1 MKKVSTKYASDSG
14 YVHDLERDITAF
26 IKAGTDQPGTEE
38 KYNELALRLFE
49 YQYNANEPYQK
60 YCIKRD
66 IKPGKIDTWEEI
78 PAVTTSAFKEVTF
91 RTFPEEDTVM
101 LFTSSGTNNPEK
113 RSKVYLNE
121 MGLKLFDLSTQA
133 AIGAGL
139 YNSPDEKLH
148 ALLLG
153 PDPELTPEAA
163 IVVRGLIQV
172 VAGHHIGKPKFFIK
186 PTGFDFAS
194 LTERLRQ
201 AEDSGEP
208 VVMAGATFGYVHF
221 FDYCQSQ
228 GISFK
233 LPEGSRSFDGGGN
246 KGRSREIPRDEY
258 CQLGQKILGI
268 PPYLMVNCYGMV
280 EVPLPFMENVFYN
293 HRKGIKEPRY
303 KMIPHWGKV
312 QVVDP
317 DTLKPLPKGE
327 QGLLLEH
334 CLANIVTV
342 QAIQTEDIGYAIG
355 SGFEITGRVKGSE
368 SRGCSI
374 AIDELLSA
382 QTK

>member
-1 MKKVSTKYASDSG
+1 MNAKYKSDS
-14 YVHDLERDITAF
+14 VFVKSLATDIGSF
-26 IKAGTDQPGTEE
+26 IKAGPEQVGVDE
-38 KYNELALRLFE
+38 KYNELSLRLFE

-60 YCIKRD
+60 YCIKKG
-66 IKPGKIDTWEEI
+66 IKPGTVDSWEEV
-78 PAVTTSAFKEVTF
+78 PVVTTSAFKEVTF
-91 RTFPEEDTVM
+91 RTFPEEETVM
-101 LFTSSGTNNPEK
+101 LFTSSGTGNPEK
-113 RSKVYLNE
+113 RSKVYMNE
-121 MGLKLFDLSTQA
+121 MGLKLFDLSTQI

-172 VAGHHIGKPKFFIK
+172 VQGHYIGKPEFFVK
-186 PTGFDFAS
+186 PTGFDFPGLVS
-194 LTERLRQ
+194 RLKQ

-208 VVMAGATFGYVHF
+208 VVLAGATFGYVHF

-246 KGRSREIPRDEY
+246 KGKSREITRDEY
-258 CQLGQKILGI
+258 CQLGEKILGV

-327 QGLLLEH
+327 RGLLLEH
-334 CLANIVTV
+334 CLANIVTT
-342 QAIQTEDIGYAIG
+342 QAIQTEDVGYAIG
-355 SGFEITGRVKGSE
+355 SGFEITGRAKGSE

-374 AIDELLSA
+374 AIDELLLA
-382 QTK
+382 QTA

>member
-1 MKKVSTKYASDSG
+1 MNAKYKSDS
-14 YVHDLERDITAF
+14 VFVKSLATDIESF
-26 IKAGTDQPGTEE
+26 IKAGPEQVGVDE
-38 KYNELALRLFE
+38 KYNELSLRLFE

-60 YCIKRD
+60 YCIKKG
-66 IKPGKIDTWEEI
+66 IKPGTVDSWEEV
-78 PAVTTSAFKEVTF
+78 PVVTTSAFKEVTF
-91 RTFPEEDTVM
+91 RTFPDEETVM
-101 LFTSSGTNNPEK
+101 LFTSSGTGNPEK
-113 RSKVYLNE
+113 RSKVYMNE
-121 MGLKLFDLSTQA
+121 MGLKLFDLSTQI

-172 VAGHHIGKPKFFIK
+172 VQGHYIGKPEFFVK
-186 PTGFDFAS
+186 PTGFDFPGLVS
-194 LTERLRQ
+194 RLKQ

-208 VVMAGATFGYVHF
+208 VVLAGATFGYVHF

-246 KGRSREIPRDEY
+246 KGKSREITRDEY
-258 CQLGQKILGI
+258 CQLGEKILGV
-268 PPYLMVNCYGMV
+268 PSYLMVNCYGMV
-280 EVPLPFMENVFYN
+280 EVPLPFMENAFYN

-327 QGLLLEH
+327 RGLLLEH
-334 CLANIVTV
+334 CLANIVTT
-342 QAIQTEDIGYAIG
+342 QAIQTEDVGYAIG
-355 SGFEITGRVKGSE
+355 SGFEITGRAKGSE

-374 AIDELLSA
+374 AIDELLLA
-382 QTK
+382 QTA

>member
-1 MKKVSTKYASDSG
+1 MNAKYKSDS
-14 YVHDLERDITAF
+14 VFVKSLATDIESF
-26 IKAGTDQPGTEE
+26 IKAGPEQVGVDE
-38 KYNELALRLFE
+38 KYNELSLRLFE

-60 YCIKRD
+60 YCIKKG
-66 IKPGKIDTWEEI
+66 IKPGTVDSWEEV
-78 PAVTTSAFKEVTF
+78 PVVTTSAFKEVTF
-91 RTFPEEDTVM
+91 RTFPEEETVM
-101 LFTSSGTNNPEK
+101 LFTSSGTGNPEK
-113 RSKVYLNE
+113 RSKVYMNE
-121 MGLKLFDLSTQA
+121 MGLKLFDLSTQI

-172 VAGHHIGKPKFFIK
+172 VQGHYIGKPEFFVK
-186 PTGFDFAS
+186 PTGFDFPGLVS
-194 LTERLRQ
+194 RLKQ

-208 VVMAGATFGYVHF
+208 VVLAGATFGYVHF

-246 KGRSREIPRDEY
+246 KGKSREITRDEY
-258 CQLGQKILGI
+258 CQLGEKILGV

-293 HRKGIKEPRY
+293 HRKGIKESRY
-303 KMIPHWGKV
+303 KMVPHWGKV

-317 DTLKPLPKGE
+317 DTLKPLPEGE
-327 QGLLLEH
+327 RGLLLEH
-334 CLANIVTV
+334 CLANIVTT
-342 QAIQTEDIGYAIG
+342 QAIQTEDVGYAIG
-355 SGFEITGRVKGSE
+355 SGFEITGRAKGSE

-374 AIDELLSA
+374 AIDELLLA
-382 QTK
+382 QTA